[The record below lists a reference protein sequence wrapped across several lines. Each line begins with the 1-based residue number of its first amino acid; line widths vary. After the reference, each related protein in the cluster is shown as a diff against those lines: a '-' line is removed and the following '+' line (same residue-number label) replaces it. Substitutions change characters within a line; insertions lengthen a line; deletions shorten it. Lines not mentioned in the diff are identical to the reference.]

1 MANPQALLA
10 LQNVPLFRSC
20 SKQEVRQIARLSD
33 EVRVPAGKM
42 IIREGAV
49 GHEFFLLLDGEVQVT
64 RAGVEVAVLGPGAFF
79 GELALLVRAPRD
91 ASVTTLTPCALL
103 VIGAREFSG
112 LLAAAPTLTRKLLE
126 GMARRLAEADRAAGG
141 PAAAEPA
148 HP

>member
-20 SKQEVRQIARLSD
+20 SKQEVRRIARLSD
-33 EVRVPAGKM
+33 EARVPAGKM
-42 IIREGAV
+42 IIREGTA

-64 RAGVEVAVLGPGAFF
+64 RAGAEVAVLGPGAFF

-112 LLAAAPTLTRKLLE
+112 LLADAPTLTRKLLE
-126 GMARRLAEADRAAGG
+126 GMARRLVEADRAAGG

-148 HP
+148 YP